1 MDTPF
6 LKLEKKKKQ
15 LFVVYKQRETEESTT
30 INMFQ
35 TWPPKKPFQKEG
47 IPFILM
53 L

>member
-6 LKLEKKKKQ
+6 LKLEKKKKKQ
-15 LFVVYKQRETEESTT
+15 LYKQRETEESTT